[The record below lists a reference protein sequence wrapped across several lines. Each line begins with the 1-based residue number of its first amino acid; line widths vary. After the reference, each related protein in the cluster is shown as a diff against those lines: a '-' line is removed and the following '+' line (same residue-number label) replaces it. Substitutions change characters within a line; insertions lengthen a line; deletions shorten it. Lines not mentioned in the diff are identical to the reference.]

1 MQPGE
6 LPGFF
11 FGVFMLRPVVA
22 VFDSAVGS
30 YNPPF
35 VVPALGAA
43 VRSFT
48 DEVNRVA
55 EGNSLAAHP
64 EDYHLSVLAMFDD
77 ERGTFEVPEAGVRVI
92 VRGKDAVRG
101 GE

>member
-1 MQPGE
+1 MQPGDV
-6 LPGFF
+6 PGFF
-11 FGVFMLRPVVA
+11 FGGSMIRLVVA
-22 VFDSAVGS
+22 VFDSALGS
-30 YNPPF
+30 FNPPF

-55 EGNSLAAHP
+55 EGNIMNAHP
-64 EDYHLSVLAMFDD
+64 EDYHLSVLATFDD
-77 ERGTFEVPEAGVRVI
+77 ESGAFAVPEGGVRCI

-101 GE
+101 A